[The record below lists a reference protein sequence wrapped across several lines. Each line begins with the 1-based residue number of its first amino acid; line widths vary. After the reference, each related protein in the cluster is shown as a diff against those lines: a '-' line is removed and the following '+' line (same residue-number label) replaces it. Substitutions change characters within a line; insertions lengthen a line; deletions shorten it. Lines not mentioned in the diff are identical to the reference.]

1 MNNNSNQKILR
12 PMMKVSEMVPYLK
25 NKNIKFNL
33 LSEEEAEKYLK
44 ENNNYYNDYSNCNM
58 WDILCFK

>member
-33 LSEEEAEKYLK
+33 LSEEEA
-44 ENNNYYNDYSNCNM
+44 
-58 WDILCFK
+58 

>member
-33 LSEEEAEKYLK
+33 LSEEEAEKYL
-44 ENNNYYNDYSNCNM
+44 
-58 WDILCFK
+58 